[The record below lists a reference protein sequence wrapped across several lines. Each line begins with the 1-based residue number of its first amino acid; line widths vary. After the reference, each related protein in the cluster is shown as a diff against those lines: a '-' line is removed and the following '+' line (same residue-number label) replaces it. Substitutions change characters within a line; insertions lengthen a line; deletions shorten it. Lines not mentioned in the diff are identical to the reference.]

1 MAAAQTAGVRRFRLE
16 LVREN
21 AAAVRDIVTGYR
33 ALMAGTSTAK
43 DVVRSLR
50 TNGGY
55 GVAGV
60 VKGSLR
66 VLSSTSGSL

>member
-1 MAAAQTAGVRRFRLE
+1 
-16 LVREN
+16 
-21 AAAVRDIVTGYR
+21 
-33 ALMAGTSTAK
+33 MAGTSTAK